1 MATCLE
7 TGLSRWP
14 YPAAPQP
21 DPKYV
26 VGYNHPRVNAGSPTW
41 PLDVIAAL
49 TPDGNSLRIGVV
61 NATTSP
67 QTLALDLRNLK
78 VSSKGQKWT
87 LTGTSTDAPNGN
99 AKPEDLVIRQDA
111 VPSPGKTLTVSPIST
126 VVYEFRLAK

>member
-1 MATCLE
+1 M
-7 TGLSRWP
+7 
-14 YPAAPQP
+14 
-21 DPKYV
+21 
-26 VGYNHPRVNAGSPTW
+26 
-41 PLDVIAAL
+41 IAAL